1 MFCLIF
7 STLRSLLLHRAQELR
22 CQENELI
29 ERKRQQQE
37 MQEILMK
44 KQKELEAREL
54 DLVERELHLMIPS
67 AAPVPKK
74 RRGKVSNKLLKV
86 SDLHD

>member
-1 MFCLIF
+1 
-7 STLRSLLLHRAQELR
+7 
-22 CQENELI
+22 
-29 ERKRQQQE
+29 

-86 SDLHD
+86 SDLHE

>member
-1 MFCLIF
+1 
-7 STLRSLLLHRAQELR
+7 
-22 CQENELI
+22 
-29 ERKRQQQE
+29 

-54 DLVERELHLMIPS
+54 DLVERELHLMIP
-67 AAPVPKK
+67 AKTPIPKK

-86 SDLHD
+86 SSFYFIKLLFYHTT